1 MDAIRRTALIER
13 LRQIPEQA
21 EELLHLSRTVD
32 DPNLAFAL
40 RVAATEFMQLRLQI
54 QEELDRHPGHIPH
67 CAIHPLVMFS
77 KDLEIEVRTLME
89 RVQPM
94 LKSRDHLERCWQRI
108 C

>member
-1 MDAIRRTALIER
+1 MDAIGRSALVQH
-13 LRQIPEQA
+13 LAQIPEKA
-21 EELLHLSRTVD
+21 EQLMALSRTVD

-40 RVAATEFMQLRLQI
+40 RVAATELMQLRLQI
-54 QEELDRHPGHIPH
+54 QEELERYPRHMPR

-77 KDLEIEVRTLME
+77 KDLEVEVRTLME
-89 RVQPM
+89 QVQPM